1 MLPSRIPLI
10 YIPLSCDS
18 IGDLRLRLPVA
29 NDPYD
34 GTYNATAFSPACT
47 QQNATSEADFLAL
60 PPETLEFLV
69 EHTANVG
76 AGAEDCKGVP
86 LECTVEEADGWLTA
100 LCTSRPYSQRGYPGG
115 NEDEC

>member
-1 MLPSRIPLI
+1 MLPSQIPLI
-10 YIPLSCDS
+10 CMPLSCDS

-29 NDPYD
+29 NAPYD
-34 GTYNATAFSPACT
+34 GTYNATAFGPACT

-86 LECTVEEADGWLTA
+86 LEYTDEEADGWLIA
-100 LCTSRPYSQRGYPGG
+100 LYTSRPYSQRGYAGG
-115 NEDEC
+115 DEDDC